1 MFITEQCMNFMPSPP
16 KLQAQRTFA
25 IQITNIWGVV
35 TPDYCLVGANKSK
48 RIDFKFVIY
57 TQLSQACTFSA
68 CFPRA
73 TSKNNRQ
80 LNNQECTDLTE

>member
-1 MFITEQCMNFMPSPP
+1 MNFMPSPP

-48 RIDFKFVIY
+48 RIDFKY
-57 TQLSQACTFSA
+57 LLSTH
-68 CFPRA
+68 
-73 TSKNNRQ
+73 N
-80 LNNQECTDLTE
+80 